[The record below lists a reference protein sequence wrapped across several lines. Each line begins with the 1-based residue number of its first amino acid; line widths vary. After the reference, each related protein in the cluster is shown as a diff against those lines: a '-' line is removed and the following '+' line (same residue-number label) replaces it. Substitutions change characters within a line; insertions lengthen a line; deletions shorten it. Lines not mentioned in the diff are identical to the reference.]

1 MGKRKHQSNSTLSN
15 SRTDKRKTRSST
27 VYNNVCEELLNHID
41 SCKRN
46 DGINKTV
53 RTFKYNATSTISRRT
68 VKTITKFFNKGLFNV
83 HKFLSYIV
91 FVH

>member
-27 VYNNVCEELLNHID
+27 VYNNVREELLNHID

-46 DGINKTV
+46 EGKDETV
-53 RTFKYNATSTISRRT
+53 RIFKYNATSIISCKY
-68 VKTITKFFNKGLFNV
+68 VKTFTKFLNKGLF
-83 HKFLSYIV
+83 
-91 FVH
+91 